1 MTSEA
6 AATQRRWLRDF
17 HRPWLWLAG
26 WVGLLVLVAVGSLL
40 PSDDLPSV
48 SLAYFDKAQHFV
60 GHAVLSVYA
69 VMLFARLRT
78 QAVVA
83 LGLIGF
89 GIALEFAQAMLTIDR
104 MGDSADVV
112 ANSLGVLAGLL
123 LSATPVARW
132 LQHLDARLR

>member
-1 MTSEA
+1 M
-6 AATQRRWLRDF
+6 RDF

-26 WVGLLVLVAVGSLL
+26 WVGLLVLVAVGSLV

-48 SLAYFDKAQHFV
+48 SFDGFDKIQHFV
-60 GHAVLSVYA
+60 GHAALSAYA
-69 VMLFARLRT
+69 VMLFARLRA
-78 QAVVA
+78 QAMVA

-89 GIALEFAQAMLTIDR
+89 GVALELAQTMLTVDR
-104 MGDSADVV
+104 VGDSADVL